1 MAEEKKEFKF
11 FFKGSDTVL
20 RRMTDVSKNETLN
33 NIRPKVKKMTNE
45 HQFINKQNEP
55 IDPDAE
61 EDYTIE
67 DISIDDNGI
76 YKIYILDLS
85 QQTKTNQ
92 LNVANKLN
100 NGQIPEINQKIKQ
113 DIETKEKSEKINEN
127 KKEKDEIKDLRE
139 SKSKNEIQEIQENLS
154 QIKIKESDKTINTI
168 NNNQNNLKNGQSEKI
183 QKNQINDSNFEGKMN
198 NAQQI
203 YREKMKNRL
212 TSNYKYYVFCFIIDK
227 KYDHKENPLDIYFTI
242 KNERNRTGGE
252 SAQQFPKDFPDFQSK
267 GIFGSSKIERKL
279 YLCILSIP
287 KDINEITIVISAYK
301 EYKIEKK
308 FTDFSSL
315 IIDLNPLKDIGDL
328 KGKEFFIP
336 ENDKEKEILL
346 NNFVEIVKGE
356 VKDINDKITFLKT
369 YLMDTKVFIVKPLM
383 HIFYLV
389 NIFDDNFLDAN
400 FNIIL
405 NSLDQF
411 KMEQFT
417 MNNQV
422 IKTKILK
429 LYDCVKNTQNLEE
442 IHLEIW
448 PFLISFL
455 SKLNLEQKVL
465 DILNLIKKA
474 KNLKNIIARL
484 FERIKKAI
492 NIFKELK
499 KYFKYII
506 KYNLNE
512 LDFVKNNINKYY
524 EYLEIIEFNKDEIKN
539 ESKIIE
545 IFPKNIS
552 QNIDDK
558 EKESLIHKIITII
571 KDIENNIVFD
581 SHTFVQIF
589 PDYINLLNLEEQEI
603 LKNFL
608 TNNCDQYSKQ
618 IKIDI
623 IINNIQN
630 CHDNKELFKVLLD
643 STLDFKLYQIC
654 MTNINFESLSEDEL
668 KSLKKIVEN
677 GKFNY
682 QDNEA
687 LYLIFFKKVKSLE
700 DFNKIWKIFGVFEFN
715 FEYYVRQHKEKF
727 WEIYDKEK
735 INIEAKGQ
743 WKTFLDMFI
752 FLKKNKQFQNFE
764 FEFLEKINAME
775 KQENIIDI
783 YEYILTDRTIL
794 NEHDKNIIISFYKKH
809 PFEKYKF
816 PYELKQTYCFLNEY
830 FKDKR
835 IEKNY
840 FYENS
845 DEVKSIFRIF
855 NYLNIHED
863 FKNQKF
869 YQNSI
874 ESFEKFSDSIDNYEI
889 NLSELKSLKELIKNP
904 DFDEKIKYFFGLKEK
919 DKKKF
924 IEKIESTYDFISKQ
938 KNKLNECKNYLDK
951 FRSIENLKIK
961 NKIISLLKDD
971 PDKPKHIKKFILIKK
986 DKNFLEKI
994 EKIFEKS
1001 QKYNKIKLLKLSSIF
1016 IKELEN
1022 KVDKEVEEM
1031 TYLEIRINDMR
1042 KILTK
1047 ISMKDIDKNLF
1058 NQFLSLF
1065 ENENQ
1070 LIEEIINLKKFF
1082 KMEKEDTSTIEK
1094 FLVCK
1099 FKCQKFIKTLQSY
1112 TEIIALFDL
1121 IPTKF
1126 SEKIK
1131 ELMGKMIELDTLNDN
1146 LEENSLEEIIG
1157 KIEEFIKLFET
1168 IEPNLNLK
1176 LIPMDII
1183 SFVVDKFQENSLLNF
1198 MFDLTINDLRD
1209 ISNSL
1214 AGSSL
1219 DINDINDYILIR
1231 AIITELKEKS
1241 GINDENEE
1249 DEEINNNIKLQK
1261 KITDIVFF
1269 KFIPSIIKEKLN
1281 DKTLEEFE
1289 KVLERC
1295 SQNQPKLLLLFENM
1309 KGFESSKEDI
1319 RKIIKDS
1326 IFEIYEK
1333 KEFYKNNSLLF
1344 ESRYN
1349 CRCIFSERTE
1359 EKYLKELITLQQLAS
1374 LSQNKEKEEEN
1385 KILNLFIDLMEN
1397 IKEILSVIEK
1407 IIYKGFPEEFYYR
1420 IKINDGIASCENMI
1434 IESKQN
1440 KKISDEKALLK
1451 KLLKE
1456 INKSQ
1461 MNAYKEKKFLKFF
1474 YGKQLTLI
1482 NNYLKKKIGKR
1493 NNKNEV
1499 SNLIY
1504 YIIGNKFEN
1513 DVDYFYKSF
1522 ATAPIQFN
1530 FDENKNDKYFNL
1542 ENNDIIFNNDNG
1554 GRPNT
1559 RHDSSRINLTGEYE
1573 ISTKPF
1579 DDTISEIPMMNISN
1593 PNEKSKKNKITKNSI
1608 LLPKKPY
1615 NFPLLKQGTEQELQ
1629 SIMEAMYNNV
1639 EKYLEEIME
1648 ENKITE
1654 ESIFENSIIK
1664 NEKYEDQKGFYIF
1677 NSGENIYKYI
1687 LKFYHCLVGN
1697 DPPNF
1702 ILLLCNDE
1710 TSLEE
1715 ILAFLYLAI
1724 FCPYHSLF
1732 IVAKP
1737 DRLKIDIIYEVQSI
1751 LEKMK
1756 ENEQNIKSLILF
1768 LFNDIGKSEIGKE
1781 LLRICK
1787 SADEPNKDLR
1797 ASNNKNKIII
1807 SNFENKD
1814 YYKNIQIIISTM
1826 AGFGKSY
1833 YIQKKCREENL
1844 MYIPFPIGGE
1854 IKRQTIMRR
1863 LKELNL
1869 KKKNC
1874 KYGLHFDFSDTK
1886 QSELFEDFIFSFLI
1900 QKFYS
1905 NNENIFCYEDNVQIF
1920 IEIQNGFLN
1929 LIEKFKL
1936 FKEFYIHKI
1945 EKLPEL
1951 ELQEDEKDFKD
1962 FEDMKYDKENNIN
1975 SLFDIQLKNEKLNH
1989 KYLYQSDIQLVCN
2002 YLKNSGNISKK
2013 NIFFYNLNE
2022 KIKGYNIYVDS
2033 KYLKQ
2038 EECRQLLD
2046 KYNKKKFKNYHQF
2059 YTYIKVLADQLR
2071 KFSINYYLMVEN
2083 LFSNKLSG
2091 NIRNDIVKA
2100 FLDLT
2105 DFFAAGAFDGIVFE
2119 QNMLTD
2125 NKQNNYYN
2133 EKEEIENAIE
2143 KLSIEKTNINF
2154 DELNDK
2160 GFIFINN
2167 DGQSLTIITCA
2178 KKDTKIYQK
2187 LDKLYNSGLKFGD
2200 EKDKHLNIPDFSK
2213 MTKNEEYL
2221 EIIKRIVDSKEDIQ
2235 TIKKKLGAYVF
2246 NTDNF
2251 FKMVQIL
2258 LRFRAGIPVLIMG
2271 ETGCGKTSLINA
2283 IAKINNYKMITFNI
2297 HAGVNDNEIVQFMIK
2312 NNLLENELG
2321 YDEFEDDIENLFN
2334 LDNNGD
2340 STSISLTDFSNKNII
2355 NEMENK
2361 ETDKKINNE
2370 TLIVFFDEF
2379 NTCNSTGLLT
2389 EIMCNRMCQ
2398 GVKVK
2403 KNVIFAG
2410 ACNPYRKIIKSNK
2423 FNNNDLYESTA
2434 LIKEGSPISK
2444 QNLVYSVNPL
2454 TFTQLYYIFN
2464 FGSLNEENERKY
2476 ITSIV
2481 NSEIDEYVQDKG
2493 MLEEIKN
2500 IMINSFMTAQSFIK
2514 LINGKESVSMRE
2526 TRKFMTIYEFIIK
2539 DFERKCQLS
2548 HEFSKK
2554 QEKEK
2559 KDEPKEIDYHFYLDK
2574 DEFFGQRYSIATAI
2588 YICFYIRL
2596 SSQKNEFQ
2604 LKMNKVIGLEFLS
2617 YPKQLQDELMSN
2629 IKLEKGIAPN
2639 ESLRLNLFIC
2649 FIGILTRIAVFLV
2662 GPPGC
2667 SKTLC
2672 FNLLKKEMKG
2682 YHSKSKFWR
2691 EYPQLVVT
2699 SYQGSLTSTSKG
2711 IIDTFKDGEK
2721 KLKDYLEKNK
2731 KTKQDNKDNINEVSE
2746 IDNEANAFNESNK
2759 KIRSTNE
2766 EKEKK
2771 KDKGIIV
2778 CIFIDEIGLC
2788 ETSPANPLKALHT
2801 KLELDYNNQNID
2813 EKLAFVAI
2821 SNWKLDAAKMNR
2833 GIYLNV
2839 LNPISDLNQMKETAF
2854 QISNV
2859 YDKTFSI
2866 LNKEL
2871 LENLTKVVF
2880 NYNLH
2885 LKNIKDKQFF
2895 FHGTRDFYNL
2905 IKTVTKKILYKDFE
2919 EKSELKSAL
2928 FSIECNYN
2936 GITRNG
2942 VNSAEFIKK
2951 QFKNIYPDAS
2961 DIDNFG
2967 IVKCIKNNLND
2978 DDTRYLLLIMK
2989 SNLGQY
2995 LVLNILKD
3003 IREMNKIIYYLGS
3016 LFEDDI
3022 FNEAYSAK
3030 TINKIRFYLENDII
3044 LVLKNLSTTYASLYD
3059 LFNQR
3064 FTYIKNQ
3071 KYTEISLGEVSN
3083 SSYVNDNLK
3092 IIVLI
3097 KEEMVKEQDP
3107 PFLNRFEKYS
3117 ISFDHILDDKSKKI
3131 AKNIMEYK
3139 KIFFRSKRKK
3149 IKFNF
3154 ENELINYYDEEIKSL
3169 ISEYILK
3176 SVYKKEINEGDIFDK
3191 IFEKISKTFSQEL
3204 IAYLNHYRKTSNP
3217 KEVNKINKFY
3227 SKAIHSNL
3235 ETYLNKANKTI
3246 NVIYTFTPTVRST
3259 KFYFEVKTEGF
3270 GVINSENIKNIYI
3283 NLIRTEK
3290 QLEIELTEFYDS
3302 DNRLL
3307 IINFEETDSQ
3317 NLEFVLMFLERFE
3330 KDKALNQEEKKI
3342 VILLIHLK
3350 RKKEPY
3356 NLEIFVPNLT
3366 DIEQTF
3372 IDNLYGQDI
3381 LISDLMKQ
3389 SIRELYQNKKL
3400 VDTHELFINELF
3412 CCFQKIEYLFQDN
3425 TIEQNDY
3432 IKTIINKIL
3441 NDETLIKRIIEKI
3454 INEIEKGQKIQ
3465 EEEEEEENE
3474 NEIENEKMKD
3484 KLNIFD
3490 YIFENNSFD
3499 NDVDFITTLC
3509 FELRQLFIKNLNKFI
3524 INSEK
3529 LTILPSIFKELPQS
3543 ASKIWQNLFDNFDF
3557 SKDININLKSNK
3569 IKVWTKLNLP
3579 SIKSIEFIKKVIES
3593 DINQYIEEY
3602 LEEEKNIRLY
3612 NEPSD
3617 IIENEEENEE
3627 EDDEEKKKL
3636 INDFFIEENN
3646 DINDFKFKYVKK
3658 ELKKFFVP
3666 KSQVINYIRKQFEK
3680 DKFIQSFEDEEKEE
3694 LLDLFFK
3701 DYYIHIITLL
3711 IQKEDI
3717 FYYNLL
3723 VYLIELRFGKK
3734 KIILWIIIQKVFY
3747 GFMFIKMN

>member
-1 MAEEKKEFKF
+1 M
-11 FFKGSDTVL
+11 
-20 RRMTDVSKNETLN
+20 
-33 NIRPKVKKMTNE
+33 
-45 HQFINKQNEP
+45 
-55 IDPDAE
+55 
-61 EDYTIE
+61 
-67 DISIDDNGI
+67 
-76 YKIYILDLS
+76 
-85 QQTKTNQ
+85 
-92 LNVANKLN
+92 
-100 NGQIPEINQKIKQ
+100 
-113 DIETKEKSEKINEN
+113 
-127 KKEKDEIKDLRE
+127 
-139 SKSKNEIQEIQENLS
+139 
-154 QIKIKESDKTINTI
+154 
-168 NNNQNNLKNGQSEKI
+168 
-183 QKNQINDSNFEGKMN
+183 
-198 NAQQI
+198 
-203 YREKMKNRL
+203 
-212 TSNYKYYVFCFIIDK
+212 
-227 KYDHKENPLDIYFTI
+227 
-242 KNERNRTGGE
+242 
-252 SAQQFPKDFPDFQSK
+252 
-267 GIFGSSKIERKL
+267 
-279 YLCILSIP
+279 
-287 KDINEITIVISAYK
+287 
-301 EYKIEKK
+301 
-308 FTDFSSL
+308 
-315 IIDLNPLKDIGDL
+315 
-328 KGKEFFIP
+328 
-336 ENDKEKEILL
+336 
-346 NNFVEIVKGE
+346 
-356 VKDINDKITFLKT
+356 
-369 YLMDTKVFIVKPLM
+369 
-383 HIFYLV
+383 
-389 NIFDDNFLDAN
+389 
-400 FNIIL
+400 
-405 NSLDQF
+405 
-411 KMEQFT
+411 
-417 MNNQV
+417 
-422 IKTKILK
+422 
-429 LYDCVKNTQNLEE
+429 
-442 IHLEIW
+442 
-448 PFLISFL
+448 
-455 SKLNLEQKVL
+455 
-465 DILNLIKKA
+465 
-474 KNLKNIIARL
+474 
-484 FERIKKAI
+484 
-492 NIFKELK
+492 
-499 KYFKYII
+499 
-506 KYNLNE
+506 
-512 LDFVKNNINKYY
+512 
-524 EYLEIIEFNKDEIKN
+524 
-539 ESKIIE
+539 
-545 IFPKNIS
+545 
-552 QNIDDK
+552 
-558 EKESLIHKIITII
+558 
-571 KDIENNIVFD
+571 
-581 SHTFVQIF
+581 
-589 PDYINLLNLEEQEI
+589 
-603 LKNFL
+603 
-608 TNNCDQYSKQ
+608 
-618 IKIDI
+618 
-623 IINNIQN
+623 
-630 CHDNKELFKVLLD
+630 
-643 STLDFKLYQIC
+643 
-654 MTNINFESLSEDEL
+654 
-668 KSLKKIVEN
+668 
-677 GKFNY
+677 
-682 QDNEA
+682 
-687 LYLIFFKKVKSLE
+687 
-700 DFNKIWKIFGVFEFN
+700 
-715 FEYYVRQHKEKF
+715 
-727 WEIYDKEK
+727 
-735 INIEAKGQ
+735 
-743 WKTFLDMFI
+743 
-752 FLKKNKQFQNFE
+752 
-764 FEFLEKINAME
+764 
-775 KQENIIDI
+775 
-783 YEYILTDRTIL
+783 
-794 NEHDKNIIISFYKKH
+794 
-809 PFEKYKF
+809 
-816 PYELKQTYCFLNEY
+816 
-830 FKDKR
+830 
-835 IEKNY
+835 
-840 FYENS
+840 
-845 DEVKSIFRIF
+845 
-855 NYLNIHED
+855 
-863 FKNQKF
+863 
-869 YQNSI
+869 
-874 ESFEKFSDSIDNYEI
+874 
-889 NLSELKSLKELIKNP
+889 
-904 DFDEKIKYFFGLKEK
+904 
-919 DKKKF
+919 
-924 IEKIESTYDFISKQ
+924 
-938 KNKLNECKNYLDK
+938 
-951 FRSIENLKIK
+951 
-961 NKIISLLKDD
+961 
-971 PDKPKHIKKFILIKK
+971 
-986 DKNFLEKI
+986 
-994 EKIFEKS
+994 
-1001 QKYNKIKLLKLSSIF
+1001 
-1016 IKELEN
+1016 
-1022 KVDKEVEEM
+1022 
-1031 TYLEIRINDMR
+1031 
-1042 KILTK
+1042 
-1047 ISMKDIDKNLF
+1047 
-1058 NQFLSLF
+1058 
-1065 ENENQ
+1065 
-1070 LIEEIINLKKFF
+1070 
-1082 KMEKEDTSTIEK
+1082 
-1094 FLVCK
+1094 
-1099 FKCQKFIKTLQSY
+1099 
-1112 TEIIALFDL
+1112 
-1121 IPTKF
+1121 
-1126 SEKIK
+1126 
-1131 ELMGKMIELDTLNDN
+1131 
-1146 LEENSLEEIIG
+1146 
-1157 KIEEFIKLFET
+1157 
-1168 IEPNLNLK
+1168 
-1176 LIPMDII
+1176 
-1183 SFVVDKFQENSLLNF
+1183 
-1198 MFDLTINDLRD
+1198 
-1209 ISNSL
+1209 
-1214 AGSSL
+1214 
-1219 DINDINDYILIR
+1219 
-1231 AIITELKEKS
+1231 
-1241 GINDENEE
+1241 
-1249 DEEINNNIKLQK
+1249 
-1261 KITDIVFF
+1261 
-1269 KFIPSIIKEKLN
+1269 
-1281 DKTLEEFE
+1281 
-1289 KVLERC
+1289 
-1295 SQNQPKLLLLFENM
+1295 
-1309 KGFESSKEDI
+1309 
-1319 RKIIKDS
+1319 
-1326 IFEIYEK
+1326 
-1333 KEFYKNNSLLF
+1333 
-1344 ESRYN
+1344 
-1349 CRCIFSERTE
+1349 
-1359 EKYLKELITLQQLAS
+1359 
-1374 LSQNKEKEEEN
+1374 
-1385 KILNLFIDLMEN
+1385 
-1397 IKEILSVIEK
+1397 
-1407 IIYKGFPEEFYYR
+1407 
-1420 IKINDGIASCENMI
+1420 
-1434 IESKQN
+1434 
-1440 KKISDEKALLK
+1440 
-1451 KLLKE
+1451 
-1456 INKSQ
+1456 
-1461 MNAYKEKKFLKFF
+1461 
-1474 YGKQLTLI
+1474 
-1482 NNYLKKKIGKR
+1482 
-1493 NNKNEV
+1493 
-1499 SNLIY
+1499 
-1504 YIIGNKFEN
+1504 
-1513 DVDYFYKSF
+1513 
-1522 ATAPIQFN
+1522 
-1530 FDENKNDKYFNL
+1530 
-1542 ENNDIIFNNDNG
+1542 
-1554 GRPNT
+1554 
-1559 RHDSSRINLTGEYE
+1559 
-1573 ISTKPF
+1573 
-1579 DDTISEIPMMNISN
+1579 
-1593 PNEKSKKNKITKNSI
+1593 
-1608 LLPKKPY
+1608 
-1615 NFPLLKQGTEQELQ
+1615 
-1629 SIMEAMYNNV
+1629 
-1639 EKYLEEIME
+1639 
-1648 ENKITE
+1648 
-1654 ESIFENSIIK
+1654 
-1664 NEKYEDQKGFYIF
+1664 
-1677 NSGENIYKYI
+1677 
-1687 LKFYHCLVGN
+1687 
-1697 DPPNF
+1697 
-1702 ILLLCNDE
+1702 
-1710 TSLEE
+1710 
-1715 ILAFLYLAI
+1715 
-1724 FCPYHSLF
+1724 
-1732 IVAKP
+1732 
-1737 DRLKIDIIYEVQSI
+1737 
-1751 LEKMK
+1751 
-1756 ENEQNIKSLILF
+1756 
-1768 LFNDIGKSEIGKE
+1768 
-1781 LLRICK
+1781 
-1787 SADEPNKDLR
+1787 
-1797 ASNNKNKIII
+1797 
-1807 SNFENKD
+1807 
-1814 YYKNIQIIISTM
+1814 
-1826 AGFGKSY
+1826 
-1833 YIQKKCREENL
+1833 
-1844 MYIPFPIGGE
+1844 
-1854 IKRQTIMRR
+1854 KRQTIMRR

-1869 KKKNC
+1869 KKTNC
-1874 KYGLHFDFSDTK
+1874 KYGLHLDFSDTK
-1886 QSELFEDFIFSFLI
+1886 QNELFEDFIFSFLI

-2187 LDKLYNSGLKFGD
+2187 LDQLYNSGLKFGD

-2444 QNLVYSVNPL
+2444 QKLVYSVNPL

-2559 KDEPKEIDYHFYLDK
+2559 KDEPKEIDYQFYLDK

-2682 YHSKSKFWR
+2682 YHSKSKFWS

-2919 EKSELKSAL
+2919 EKSELKSTL

-2942 VNSAEFIKK
+2942 INSAEFIKK